1 MKEQDEDEG
10 AKQKRRS
17 TKKKMEQEEDEGA
30 KRK

>member
-10 AKQKRRS
+10 TKRKRRS
-17 TKKKMEQEEDEGA
+17 TKKMMEQEEDEGA